1 MTWWQEALKRANVVL
16 EVEMVDPSSYADVI
30 KPRLAAG
37 IDLPDLINVGSN
49 DADMAYINS
58 GLFLDLTEY
67 YDTMAFNLNKRFEEH
82 PTLKSQLTTPDGSI
96 YYIPYIYTTDSNM
109 RTMMLNAQFV
119 EAVGMTMEEITDID
133 SYTEYLY
140 KVKEM
145 DANGNGDP
153 DDEVPLFMRSG
164 MIGLLGMYWGL
175 DLADGGGFRVD
186 ENGAVVCDYV
196 SEEYREF
203 LEWAHQLY
211 ADGII
216 YNEFATSSLISS
228 KRCSL
233 RTRSVQ
239 WYTSFPT

>member
-1 MTWWQEALKRANVVL
+1 MMKKWICLALCLLMVSGCALAYDGTAPIGEEPITISVLTTNGASLLTDFANMTWWQEALKRANVVL

-37 IDLPDLINVGSN
+37 IDLPDLVYVGSK
-49 DADMAYINS
+49 DEDMAYVSS

-145 DANGNGDP
+145 DANGNGDL
-153 DDEVPLFMRSG
+153 DDEVPLFLRGSG
-164 MIGLLGMYWGL
+164 YLGLMGMYWGMKT
-175 DLADGGGFRVD
+175 APW
-186 ENGAVVCDYV
+186 C
-196 SEEYREF
+196 
-203 LEWAHQLY
+203 
-211 ADGII
+211 
-216 YNEFATSSLISS
+216 ATM
-228 KRCSL
+228 
-233 RTRSVQ
+233 
-239 WYTSFPT
+239 